1 MALDPRLALQQFIAA
16 ICAIGNDQSRLL
28 VVAHYMMGT
37 HRMKVAQSSSK
48 NTALWHEFWQYCVVL
63 TEA

>member
-1 MALDPRLALQQFIAA
+1 
-16 ICAIGNDQSRLL
+16 
-28 VVAHYMMGT
+28 MGT